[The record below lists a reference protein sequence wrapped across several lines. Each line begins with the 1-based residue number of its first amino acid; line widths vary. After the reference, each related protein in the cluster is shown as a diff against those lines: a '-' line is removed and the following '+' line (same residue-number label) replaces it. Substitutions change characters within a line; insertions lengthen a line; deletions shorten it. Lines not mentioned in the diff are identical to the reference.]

1 MREERN
7 HLAGAQTIDE
17 SVDLR
22 GSIGGDVTVVEGGK
36 LYVRGAIYGKL
47 TVASGGRVHVYGH
60 VQGDVIVEEGAKLIH
75 SGVIGGDLVN
85 DGGRLHVDKIA
96 KTSGKI
102 RTSATGKT
110 TFETDEDE
118 DDGDEPVRHTLPIK

>member
-1 MREERN
+1 MREERSN
-7 HLAGAQTIDE
+7 LAGAQTIDD

-22 GSIGGDVTVVEGGK
+22 GSVGGDVTVIEGGK

-47 TVASGGRVHVYGH
+47 TVSAGGRAHVYGH
-60 VQGDVIVEEGAKLIH
+60 VQGDVVVAEGAKLIH

-85 DGGRLHVDKIA
+85 NGGRLHVDKIA

-102 RTSATGKT
+102 RTSPTGKT
-110 TFETDEDE
+110 TFQADEDE
-118 DDGDEPVRHTLPIK
+118 DDGEVVRHTIPIK